1 MYVLLSSLLINTNL
15 DNPYFSRLISFETE
29 INLFFL
35 RKIHLRS
42 SSTSTILLTKYIYI
56 YIEEEGNKTF
66 QFFISEREFNPFNP
80 SRNRYYSKLS
90 PYISRT
96 YTCPPP
102 PPPSAPVLTIIFVPF
117 SRENATSA
125 AYTGRNEPRAL
136 WKALIK
142 LTGSLIAAPRISWAF
157 RVPQIPGNGT
167 PRFLLVYNETDK
179 KRSGPP

>member
-35 RKIHLRS
+35 PSFFEISIFDLRLPPRFS
-42 SSTSTILLTKYIYI
+42 SQSIYI

-142 LTGSLIAAPRISWAF
+142 LTGSLIAAPRIS
-157 RVPQIPGNGT
+157 
-167 PRFLLVYNETDK
+167 
-179 KRSGPP
+179 

>member
-15 DNPYFSRLISFETE
+15 DNPYFSRLISFEIE

-35 RKIHLRS
+35 PFFEKSIFDLRLPPRFS
-42 SSTSTILLTKYIYI
+42 SQSIYIYI

-142 LTGSLIAAPRISWAF
+142 LTGSLIAAPRIS
-157 RVPQIPGNGT
+157 
-167 PRFLLVYNETDK
+167 
-179 KRSGPP
+179 

>member
-42 SSTSTILLTKYIYI
+42 SSTTTILLTKYIYI
-56 YIEEEGNKTF
+56 YI
-66 QFFISEREFNPFNP
+66 
-80 SRNRYYSKLS
+80 SRRKETKLFS
-90 PYISRT
+90 FSSLNVNLIHLIPLATVIIASSRRISRERT
-96 YTCPPP
+96 LVPLPL
-102 PPPSAPVLTIIFVPF
+102 PPSAPVLTIIFVPF

-142 LTGSLIAAPRISWAF
+142 LTGSLIAAPRIS
-157 RVPQIPGNGT
+157 
-167 PRFLLVYNETDK
+167 
-179 KRSGPP
+179 

>member
-42 SSTSTILLTKYIYI
+42 SSTTTILLTKYIYI

-102 PPPSAPVLTIIFVPF
+102 PPPLCPRANDYFCPLF
-117 SRENATSA
+117 SRK
-125 AYTGRNEPRAL
+125 RNECCLYRP
-136 WKALIK
+136 
-142 LTGSLIAAPRISWAF
+142 
-157 RVPQIPGNGT
+157 
-167 PRFLLVYNETDK
+167 
-179 KRSGPP
+179 